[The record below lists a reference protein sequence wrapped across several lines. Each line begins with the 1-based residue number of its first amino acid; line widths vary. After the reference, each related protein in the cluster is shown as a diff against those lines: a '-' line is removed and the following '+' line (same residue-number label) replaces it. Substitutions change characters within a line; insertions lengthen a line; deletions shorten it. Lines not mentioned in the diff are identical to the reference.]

1 MSDEKPLQWVI
12 GDSHP
17 KETQGIRIMNKREI
31 LEQELDL
38 LLTKYLSSSWIKM
51 KDVLRGMKGD
61 LINKGYVDRK
71 SFRSVLG
78 LLRKEKRFI
87 HLNEK
92 QISEYFSPLFIP
104 ESKSSTNLEAFM

>member
-1 MSDEKPLQWVI
+1 MRCNGEL
-12 GDSHP
+12 HP
-17 KETQGIRIMNKREI
+17 KETQGIRTMNKRER

-38 LLTKYLSSSWIKM
+38 LLTKYLSSGWIKM

-61 LINKGYVDRK
+61 LLNKGYVDRK

-78 LLRKEKRFI
+78 LLRKEQRFI

-92 QISEYFSPLFIP
+92 EISKYFSPLFIP
-104 ESKSSTNLEAFM
+104 ESKPSTNLEAFL